1 MDSSFLLDIIADISD
16 PSRTWGVEIY
26 IFFSVIILLLLVLLA
41 ILSFFETS
49 FFSLTAKEESNIR
62 HSTKK
67 SAKSLQILLSS
78 PLQTLGTIVFCYYA
92 SLIAIIMFSILLLNE
107 AFQFTF
113 LPSVVCWII
122 FFISITFLILL
133 FSEFFPQLLKRKK
146 NISILYI
153 SSKIIRPLFFVFAP
167 FFKLFLRSTSIIE
180 KRLESKTYRNISI
193 DELSETLKLTAVE
206 TKEEKEILQGIVNFG
221 RINVD
226 EIMKPRVDVVDVNLK
241 SDFEAVIRIIRES
254 EYSRLPVYEDSID
267 NIKGILYIKDL
278 LKYLNEENSFN
289 WQSLIREAY
298 FIPETKKIDDLLKE
312 FQTKRI
318 HMAIVVDEFGGT
330 SGIVTLEDIL
340 EVIVGDICDEHDDEE
355 QKLYT
360 SIDDKNYVL
369 EGKLLLNDFYKI
381 PNVNR
386 DGFTNVDSDADTLAG
401 LILEIKGDIPVVG
414 EVIEYN
420 DYIFQIVSADNRRIK
435 KVKMQIP

>member
-1 MDSSFLLDIIADISD
+1 LDSFFLDIIRNILD
-16 PSRTWGVEIY
+16 PSQTWGIEIY
-26 IFFSVIILLLLVLLA
+26 IILSVFIAFLLVLLTA
-41 ILSFFETS
+41 LSSFETS
-49 FFSLTAKEESNIR
+49 FFSLTAKEESDIR
-62 HSTKK
+62 LSTKK
-67 SAKSLQILLSS
+67 SAKSLRVLLHT
-78 PLQTLGTIVFCYYA
+78 PLQTLGTVVFCYYT
-92 SLIAIIMFSILLLNE
+92 SLIIIMMISILLLNKMLE
-107 AFQFTF
+107 FTI
-113 LPSVVCWII
+113 LPTVVCWII
-122 FFISITFLILL
+122 IFFIITFLILL
-133 FSEFFPQLLKRKK
+133 FSEFFPGLLKKK
-146 NISILYI
+146 KRISVLYRFSNIVRFLSFIFYPFVKLLLSSSI
-153 SSKIIRPLFFVFAP
+153 V
-167 FFKLFLRSTSIIE
+167 E
-180 KRLESKTYRNISI
+180 KRLESKTYRHISI

-206 TKEEKEILQGIVNFG
+206 KKEEKEMLQGIVNFG

-226 EIMKPRVDVVDVNLK
+226 EIMKPRVDVVDIDLK
-241 SDFEAVIRIIRES
+241 SDFETVIRIIRES

-278 LKYLNEENSFN
+278 LKYLDEEKSFN

-340 EVIVGDICDEHDDEE
+340 EVIVGDICDEHDDE

-381 PNVNR
+381 PNV
-386 DGFTNVDSDADTLAG
+386 DKEKFASIDSDADTLAG
-401 LILEIKGDIPVVG
+401 LILGIKGDIPTVG
-414 EVIEYN
+414 EEIEYN
-420 DYIFQIVSADNRRIK
+420 NYLFQIVSADNRRIK

>member
-1 MDSSFLLDIIADISD
+1 ML
-16 PSRTWGVEIY
+16 
-26 IFFSVIILLLLVLLA
+26 
-41 ILSFFETS
+41 
-49 FFSLTAKEESNIR
+49 N
-62 HSTKK
+62 
-67 SAKSLQILLSS
+67 S
-78 PLQTLGTIVFCYYA
+78 PLQTLGTLLIGYYA
-92 SLIAIIMFSILLLNE
+92 LLITIIMVSILSLSKALE
-107 AFQFTF
+107 LTI
-113 LPSVVCWII
+113 LPTVVCRIII
-122 FFISITFLILL
+122 FFSITFLILL
-133 FSEFFPQLLKRKK
+133 FNEFFPELLKRKK
-146 NISILYI
+146 RISVL
-153 SSKIIRPLFFVFAP
+153 SPFSKIVRLLFFIFYP
-167 FFKLFLRSTSIIE
+167 FVKLFLRSTLITE

-206 TKEEKEILQGIVNFG
+206 KKEEKEILQGIVNFG

-226 EIMKPRVDVVDVNLK
+226 EIMKPRVDIVDINLK
-241 SDFEAVIRIIRES
+241 SDFETVIRIVRES
-254 EYSRLPVYEDSID
+254 EYSRLPVYENSID

-278 LKYLNEENSFN
+278 LKHLDEGNSFN

-381 PNVNR
+381 S
-386 DGFTNVDSDADTLAG
+386 NVDREKFADVDTDADTLAG
-401 LILEIKGDIPVVG
+401 LILELKGDIPAVG

-420 DYIFQIVSADNRRIK
+420 NYTFQIVSADNRRIK